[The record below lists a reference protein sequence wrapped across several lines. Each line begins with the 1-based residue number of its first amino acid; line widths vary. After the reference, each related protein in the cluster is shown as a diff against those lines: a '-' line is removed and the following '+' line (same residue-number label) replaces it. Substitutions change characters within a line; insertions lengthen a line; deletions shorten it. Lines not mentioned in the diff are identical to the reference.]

1 MSALVVGK
9 SKDEETLKYLSRNWD
24 TRLVVEG
31 EGVCRTA
38 RKCLTVSAGSALQI
52 TAERISCGASEN
64 VRKHAGDAA
73 IRS

>member
-1 MSALVVGK
+1 MSALAVGK
-9 SKDEETLKYLSRNWD
+9 SNDEDTSKYLSRNWD

-38 RKCLTVSAGSALQI
+38 RKCLIVSAGIAFRI
-52 TAERISCGASEN
+52 TADRMSRGAWEK
-64 VRKHAGDAA
+64 VRKHAGDAV